1 MKKVATHR
9 LVYFF
14 TIILLF
20 LFGNSFIITGKCYE
34 IDASGTVTYIVDG
47 DTLDV
52 SSVGRIRLADINT
65 PEMGE
70 PGSSEAKIYLTTL
83 IYQEIVFVDIDDLYG
98 TDPYGRIVAVIY
110 KQVDSSHVKNINK
123 AMLDSGYADIWNFE
137 NEFDPYSWNLY
148 EPYPPSSNPPPYDPD
163 PPPYDPEPPPYD
175 PEPEDPLNF
184 GNLINPATVIG
195 LSLSLVGVGGLVAYG
210 VISTRR
216 NQSKRST
223 PERKPISKVHYQS
236 FVKDI
241 TPTSKNVNITGKIKY
256 IKKSHTFRKKNG
268 IQGKVSSFYLE
279 DDTGSIRVVLWNE
292 NSKFLDDPSLVI
304 GSSISLKGFNGKL
317 NKFQGAAN
325 LELHSSN
332 HSQMIIINKKK

>member
-1 MKKVATHR
+1 MMKSISAWVS
-9 LVYFF
+9 LCLIVL
-14 TIILLF
+14 IILTLAAC
-20 LFGNSFIITGKCYE
+20 NSNGSPSDEEPT
-34 IDASGTVTYIVDG
+34 TPVT
-47 DTLDV
+47 
-52 SSVGRIRLADINT
+52 
-65 PEMGE
+65 EE
-70 PGSSEAKIYLTTL
+70 P
-83 IYQEIVFVDIDDLYG
+83 
-98 TDPYGRIVAVIY
+98 
-110 KQVDSSHVKNINK
+110 
-123 AMLDSGYADIWNFE
+123 
-137 NEFDPYSWNLY
+137 
-148 EPYPPSSNPPPYDPD
+148 SNPEPEDTPAPETEEPPVTEMEETDN
-163 PPPYDPEPPPYD
+163 PEPEESTTPD

-210 VISTRR
+210 VISARR

-256 IKKSHTFRKKNG
+256 FKKSHTFRKKNG